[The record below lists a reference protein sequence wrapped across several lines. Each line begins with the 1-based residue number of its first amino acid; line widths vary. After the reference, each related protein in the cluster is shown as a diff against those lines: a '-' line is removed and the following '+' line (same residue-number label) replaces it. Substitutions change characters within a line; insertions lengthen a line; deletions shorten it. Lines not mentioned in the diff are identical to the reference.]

1 VAGGWRW
8 LVAILRARH
17 GLIEGRG
24 AARGRTRLSAQV
36 YQRLGQG
43 IDYIRQ
49 AGFGPIQQEQMVLQ
63 YVRAQGRIARSE
75 AAES

>member
-1 VAGGWRW
+1 
-8 LVAILRARH
+8 
-17 GLIEGRG
+17 
-24 AARGRTRLSAQV
+24 V

-63 YVRAQGRIARSE
+63 YVRAQGCIARSE

>member
-1 VAGGWRW
+1 
-8 LVAILRARH
+8 
-17 GLIEGRG
+17 
-24 AARGRTRLSAQV
+24 V

-63 YVRAQGRIARSE
+63 YVRA
-75 AAES
+75 